1 MTNLKTGWNNQLIE
15 DRQEG
20 GGGGHDS
27 ENEDSWWYFSNSR
40 WQSNGTNGN
49 SSSNVQAVASC
60 SSSSSSRR
68 CLNGINFV
76 QNKSIM
82 VGHAKRGETGDD
94 LSHLFCD
101 KRAVSNPGFSSLH
114 T

>member
-1 MTNLKTGWNNQLIE
+1 MIQRTKIHGDIFPIPDDKAMAPMETAAAMC
-15 DRQEG
+15 RQ
-20 GGGGHDS
+20 
-27 ENEDSWWYFSNSR
+27 
-40 WQSNGTNGN
+40 
-49 SSSNVQAVASC
+49 AASC
-60 SSSSSSRR
+60 SSSSSRR

>member
-1 MTNLKTGWNNQLIE
+1 MIQRTKIHGDIFPIPDDKAMAPMETAAAAMC
-15 DRQEG
+15 RQ
-20 GGGGHDS
+20 
-27 ENEDSWWYFSNSR
+27 
-40 WQSNGTNGN
+40 
-49 SSSNVQAVASC
+49 QAASC

>member
-1 MTNLKTGWNNQLIE
+1 MQTLTDLEKSA
-15 DRQEG
+15 RQDIDDKAMA
-20 GGGGHDS
+20 H
-27 ENEDSWWYFSNSR
+27 N
-40 WQSNGTNGN
+40 
-49 SSSNVQAVASC
+49 QAVEATLSHNQ
-60 SSSSSSRR
+60 R
-68 CLNGINFV
+68 LNGINFV

>member
-1 MTNLKTGWNNQLIE
+1 MIQRMKIHGDIFPIPDDKAMAPVEATHT
-15 DRQEG
+15 DRQAG
-20 GGGGHDS
+20 
-27 ENEDSWWYFSNSR
+27 
-40 WQSNGTNGN
+40 
-49 SSSNVQAVASC
+49 
-60 SSSSSSRR
+60 SRR
-68 CLNGINFV
+68 LNGINFV